1 MISRLSAAGGSTATR
16 ALFATVLATLAGL
29 TSSQTFTSCNPLFG
43 QCPANPA
50 LGGSMSADFTGGPNS
65 MFTPILSTDKIT
77 YTNIGAQFQ
86 VSASGDSPTLASNFY
101 IMFGRVSVTMRSA
114 TGVGIVSS
122 VVLQSDDLDE
132 IDWEWLGGDNVAV
145 QSNYFGKGNT
155 NTYDRAAFIN
165 VNDPQGTEHTY
176 TIEWTSKAITWSIDG
191 AVRRVLTAEA
201 SSGGGMYYPQTPMQI
216 KLGAWSGGDPS
227 NPDGTIQ
234 WAGGYTD
241 YSQGPFN
248 MFVRSLSI
256 QDYSTGESYYYSDTS
271 GSYQSIRSNG
281 GTIGVGAGGDTGGS
295 GTEYTP
301 PTLTNIPI
309 NNGIPGSPSTETLTI
324 TRTRTPYIPPT
335 SAEEY
340 WAGTGYRVSS
350 ASEYNSSPSSVDP
363 NIPYILT
370 DSPGNNNNGG
380 GGNGNDPGNTAP
392 VYIVTATPNSGSK
405 TNGFGGGRPRLGNTD
420 LFVRF
425 SELLLIPPYIF
436 TLGWGVLGALLL

>member
-350 ASEYNSSPSSVDP
+350 AR
-363 NIPYILT
+363 
-370 DSPGNNNNGG
+370 
-380 GGNGNDPGNTAP
+380 
-392 VYIVTATPNSGSK
+392 
-405 TNGFGGGRPRLGNTD
+405 GRPRLGNTD

>member
-1 MISRLSAAGGSTATR
+1 MISRSSAGGSAA
-16 ALFATVLATLAGL
+16 ALFATVLATLAGI

-50 LGGSMSADFTGGPNS
+50 LGGSMSADFTTGPNS
-65 MFTPILSTDKIT
+65 MFNAVLSPDKIT
-77 YTNIGAQFQ
+77 YTNVGAQFT
-86 VSASGDSPTLASNFY
+86 VSTSGDSPTLASNFY

-132 IDWEWLGGDNVAV
+132 IDWEWLGGDNNAV

-155 NTYDRAAFIN
+155 NTYDRAAFITVDN
-165 VNDPQGTEHTY
+165 PQGTEHTY

-191 AVRRVLTAEA
+191 VVRRVLTIEN
-201 SSGGGMYYPQTPMQI
+201 SSGGGQYYPQTPMQI

-227 NPDGTIQ
+227 NSEGTIQ

-241 YSQGPFN
+241 YSLGPFN
-248 MFVRSLSI
+248 MFIRSLSI
-256 QDYSTGESYYYSDTS
+256 QDYSTGDSYYYSDTS

-281 GTIGVGAGGDTGGS
+281 GTIGIDAGGNPGSS
-295 GTEYTP
+295 GTDYTP
-301 PTLTNIPI
+301 PTLTDIPI
-309 NNGIPGSPSTETLTI
+309 NNGIPGSPSTQTV
-324 TRTRTPYIPPT
+324 TRTRGPYVPPT

-350 ASEYNSSPSSVDP
+350 ASEYTSSPSIDP
-363 NIPYILT
+363 NLPYIVT
-370 DSPGNNNNGG
+370 DSSNNNPGGNN
-380 GGNGNDPGNTAP
+380 PGNTAP
-392 VYIVTATPNSGSK
+392 VYIVTASPSPNSGSK
-405 TNGFGGGRPRLGNTD
+405 SANGVGGGRPRLGDTD

-425 SELLLIPPYIF
+425 SEYLLVPPYIF
-436 TLGWGVLGALLL
+436 ALGWGVVGALLL

>member
-1 MISRLSAAGGSTATR
+1 MISWSSPTRGSAATR
-16 ALFATVLATLAGL
+16 TLFATVLATLAGIA
-29 TSSQTFTSCNPLFG
+29 SSQTYTSCNPLFG

-50 LGGSMSADFTGGPNS
+50 LGGSMSADFTTGANS

-77 YTNIGAQFQ
+77 YTNIGVQFQ
-86 VSASGDSPTLASNFY
+86 VAASGDSPTLASNFY

-132 IDWEWLGGDNVAV
+132 IDWEWLGGDNNAV

-155 NTYDRAAFIN
+155 NTHDRAAFIN

-191 AVRRVLTAEA
+191 AVRRVLTIEA
-201 SSGGGMYYPQTPMQI
+201 SSGGGMYYPQTPMQV

-227 NPDGTIQ
+227 NPEGTIQ

-248 MFVRSLSI
+248 MYVRSLSI
-256 QDYSTGESYYYSDTS
+256 QDYSTGDSYYYSDTS

-281 GTIGVGAGGDTGGS
+281 GTIGINAGGNP
-295 GTEYTP
+295 TEDYTP

-324 TRTRTPYIPPT
+324 TRTRTPYVAPT

-340 WAGTGYRVSS
+340 WAGTGFRVSS
-350 ASEYNSSPSSVDP
+350 ASEYTSPSPVNPD
-363 NIPYILT
+363 IPYIVT
-370 DSPGNNNNGG
+370 DSPSNNNNNN
-380 GGNGNDPGNTAP
+380 NGNDPGNTAP
-392 VYIVTATPNSGSK
+392 VYIVTTTPNSGSK
-405 TNGFGGGRPRLGNTD
+405 TNGFGGGRPRPGNTD

-425 SELLLIPPYIF
+425 SELLMLPPYILA
-436 TLGWGVLGALLL
+436 LGWGVLGALLL

>member
-1 MISRLSAAGGSTATR
+1 MISRSSTTGRYAR
-16 ALFATVLATLAGL
+16 GALFATVLATLAGV

-50 LGGSMSADFTGGPNS
+50 LGGSMSADFTTGPNS
-65 MFTPILSTDKIT
+65 MFSAILSADKIT
-77 YTNIGAQFQ
+77 YTNIGAQFT

-132 IDWEWLGGDNVAV
+132 IDWEWLGGDNNAV

-155 NTYDRAAFIN
+155 NTYDRAAFID
-165 VNDPQGTEHTY
+165 VSDPQGTEHTY

-191 AVRRVLTAEA
+191 AVRRVLTVEA
-201 SSGGGMYYPQTPMQI
+201 SSGGGSYYPQTPMQI

-227 NPDGTIQ
+227 NPEGTIK

-248 MFVRSLSI
+248 MYVRSLSI
-256 QDYSTGESYYYSDTS
+256 QDYSTGDSYYYSDTS

-281 GTIGVGAGGDTGGS
+281 GTIGIDAGSNPGS
-295 GTEYTP
+295 GTEYTA

-309 NNGIPGSPSTETLTI
+309 NNGIPGSPSTETLTV
-324 TRTRTPYIPPT
+324 TRTRTPYVAPT

-340 WAGTGYRVSS
+340 WAGTGFRVSS
-350 ASEYNSSPSSVDP
+350 ASEYTSPSSIDP
-363 NIPYILT
+363 NIPYIVT
-370 DSPGNNNNGG
+370 DSPGNNNNNN
-380 GGNGNDPGNTAP
+380 GGNGNTAP
-392 VYIVTATPNSGSK
+392 VYIVTATPNSAASVFKK
-405 TNGFGGGRPRLGNTD
+405 TNRLGDGRPRLGNTD

-425 SELLLIPPYIF
+425 SELLLVPPYALA
-436 TLGWGVLGALLL
+436 LGWGVLGALLL